1 MKIICWFQVILLEFC
16 FFYFFRLSITC
27 ILKFEPEKFAI
38 ISIPSQDSK
47 QGFHTGIPRGIPWGI
62 PSGHQSIHQGF
73 QQGFHGG
80 FHQAIRDS
88 IRDSNRDSMRDF
100 IRPSEI
106 PSGIPT
112 GIPTGTKINSLP
124 LTLGYHVWICLKV
137 FFHQIYRCAFCC
149 LRLFCIFRFWLYSEF
164 FSFMLTLNLTTCRS
178 RLGHSSDEG
187 GTA

>member
-112 GIPTGTKINSLP
+112 GTKINSLP
-124 LTLGYHVWICLKV
+124 LTLGYHVWICVKVLVAEFLPSNISMYFLLSKTFLYIQILVILRV
-137 FFHQIYRCAFCC
+137 FF
-149 LRLFCIFRFWLYSEF
+149 
-164 FSFMLTLNLTTCRS
+164 FSC
-178 RLGHSSDEG
+178 
-187 GTA
+187 